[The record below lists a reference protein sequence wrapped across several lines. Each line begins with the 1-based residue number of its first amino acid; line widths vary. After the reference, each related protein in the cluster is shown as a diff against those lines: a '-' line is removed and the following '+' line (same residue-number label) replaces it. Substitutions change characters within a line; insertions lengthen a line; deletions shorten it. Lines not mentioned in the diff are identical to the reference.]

1 MICVPQVLLA
11 GAGVPVTDMTAPG
24 RWLSLGLA
32 NRYSFEALGRALGLD
47 QLTGTLPAMRAYSD
61 TFAGTT
67 AYRWLVLAGFAGV
80 FALATVWVLRRRQ
93 GSAAS
98 RQR

>member
-1 MICVPQVLLA
+1 
-11 GAGVPVTDMTAPG
+11 
-24 RWLSLGLA
+24 
-32 NRYSFEALGRALGLD
+32 
-47 QLTGTLPAMRAYSD
+47 MRAYGNA
-61 TFAGTT
+61 FAGSA
-67 AYRWLVLAGFAGV
+67 AYRWLVLAGLAAI